1 MTDSGEQQVT
11 ADAGAPEQSG
21 EAKASSAGI
30 KLRGLFLKKVGM
42 TSVFGPAGEM
52 IPVTVLKMDNW
63 VVSQLKTEE
72 KDGYTAVQIAAG
84 PKKAV
89 RTSSAERGHLK
100 NAGFENGAQ
109 FIREIRYEKAKD
121 LSSDVASGLKVGSKI
136 AIDTFAIGDV
146 VRITSVSKGKGFSGS
161 IKRYHFAGGPASHGS
176 KFHRQPGSSG
186 NRTWPGRVM
195 PGKKFPGQ
203 MGNETVTVN
212 NVKVVDVLHD
222 ENVILVKGPVP
233 GARNSLVKLVK
244 E

>member
-11 ADAGAPEQSG
+11 ADAATPEKS
-21 EAKASSAGI
+21 EASSGI

-42 TSVFGPAGEM
+42 TSIFGDAGEM
-52 IPVTVLKMDNW
+52 IPVTVLKMDPW
-63 VVSQLKTEE
+63 VVSQLKTNE
-72 KDGYTAVQIAAG
+72 KDGYTAVQIASG

-89 RTSSAERGHLK
+89 RTSSAERGHLAK
-100 NAGFENGAQ
+100 AGFENGAQ
-109 FIREIRYEKAKD
+109 FIREIRYDEAKD
-121 LSSDVASGLKVGSKI
+121 LSSDLKVGSRI
-136 AIDTFAIGDV
+136 SIDSLGKGDV
-146 VRITSVSKGKGFSGS
+146 VKITSTSKGKGFAGS

-195 PGKKFPGQ
+195 PGKKFPGHL
-203 MGNETVTVN
+203 GADTVTVN

>member
-11 ADAGAPEQSG
+11 ADAGTAEQS
-21 EAKASSAGI
+21 AASSGI

-42 TSVFGPAGEM
+42 TSVYGDAGEM
-52 IPVTVLKMDNW
+52 IPVTVLKMEPW
-63 VVSQLKTEE
+63 VVTQLKTTE
-72 KDGYTAVQIAAG
+72 KDGYQAVQIASG

-89 RTSSAERGHLK
+89 RTSNAERGHLK
-100 NAGFENGAQ
+100 KAGFENGAQ
-109 FIREIRYEKAKD
+109 YIREIRQELAGD
-121 LSSDVASGLKVGSKI
+121 MKVGSQI
-136 AIDTFAIGDV
+136 TIDTFAKGDV
-146 VRITSVSKGKGFSGS
+146 VKVTSTSKGKGFAGS
-161 IKRYHFAGGPASHGS
+161 VRRYGFAGGPASHGS

-195 PGKKFPGQ
+195 PGKRFPGHL
-203 MGNETVTVN
+203 GADTVTVN

>member
-11 ADAGAPEQSG
+11 ADAATPEKS
-21 EAKASSAGI
+21 EASTGI

-42 TSVFGPAGEM
+42 TSIFGDAGEM
-52 IPVTVLKMDNW
+52 IPVTVLKMDSW
-63 VVSQLKTEE
+63 VVSQLKTDA
-72 KDGYTAVQIAAG
+72 KDGYTAVQIASG

-89 RTSSAERGHLK
+89 RTSNAERGHLAK
-100 NAGFENGAQ
+100 AGFENGAQ
-109 FIREIRYEKAKD
+109 FIREIRYDEAKD
-121 LSSDVASGLKVGSKI
+121 LSADLKVGSRI
-136 AIDTFAIGDV
+136 SIDSLGKGDV
-146 VRITSVSKGKGFSGS
+146 VKITSTSKGKGFAGS

-195 PGKKFPGQ
+195 PGKKFPGHL
-203 MGNETVTVN
+203 GADTVTVN

>member
-11 ADAGAPEQSG
+11 ADAGAT

-30 KLRGLFLKKVGM
+30 KLHGLFLKKVGM
-42 TSVFGPAGEM
+42 TSIFGPAGEM
-52 IPVTVLKMDNW
+52 IPVTVLKMDPW
-63 VVSQLKTEE
+63 VVSQLKTEAT
-72 KDGYTAVQIAAG
+72 DGYTAVQIASG

-89 RTSSAERGHLK
+89 RSSNAERGHLRG
-100 NAGFENGAQ
+100 AGFENGAQ
-109 FIREIRYEKAKD
+109 YIREVRFDNAKD
-121 LSSDVASGLKVGSKI
+121 LSADLKVGSKI
-136 AIDTFAIGDV
+136 TIDSLAIGDTV
-146 VRITSVSKGKGFSGS
+146 KITSTSKGKGFAGS

-195 PGKKFPGQ
+195 PGKKFPGH
-203 MGNETVTVN
+203 MGARTTTVN

-233 GARNSLVKLVK
+233 GARNTLVQLVK